1 MFGRLSKEQL
11 VAMTRDGVFNKNTEM
26 PIEDLPEPVKQ
37 FLQNETSD
45 FNHGYLSAIT
55 SLILI
60 LSEADGDLL
69 NKGLDPQAMDRLLFR
84 MQGISCLCALNVMNY
99 DYPDECYNAVTNL
112 HDDVD
117 PPSNDKPQTVADL
130 INK

>member
-11 VAMTRDGVFNKNTEM
+11 VAMTRDGVFNKSTEM

-60 LSEADGDLL
+60 LSEAGGDLL
-69 NKGLDPQAMDRLLFR
+69 NKGLGPQEMDRLLFR
-84 MQGISCLCALNVMNY
+84 MQGISCLCALNVLNY
-99 DYPDECYNAVTNL
+99 EHPDEYFSAVTGIQ
-112 HDDVD
+112 DDVD
-117 PPSNDKPQTVADL
+117 PTSEGKPLTVADL
-130 INK
+130 LRK